1 MAAEL
6 CSGYTAGQ
14 LTLPANSAQ
23 ELGPLIQAQID
34 ANSAMAAFQVQITA
48 DSANAAPVYFGADK
62 TVSASKWGSSLA
74 AGASRSYGG
83 GTGNNILVGR
93 FYAFSASSAVLHVEI
108 FP

>member
-6 CSGYTAGQ
+6 PSGYTAGQ
-14 LTLPANSAQ
+14 LTITGGTAF

-34 ANSAMAAFQVQITA
+34 ANAAMAAFQVQITA
-48 DSANAAPVYFGADK
+48 DAANAGPVFFGADN
-62 TVSASKWGSSLA
+62 TVSATKWGSSLA
-74 AGASRSYGG
+74 AGASRQYGG

-93 FYAFSASSAVLHVEI
+93 FYVFSAASAVLHIEI